1 MNTES
6 ENTQPKATA
15 GTADT
20 TTSTSASDL
29 PPIRHT
35 REELMHMHAKE
46 LLQIL
51 DERHVDHTAV
61 VEKPDLIDLIL
72 EKCTH

>member
-1 MNTES
+1 MNTGS
-6 ENTQPKATA
+6 ENSHTKAS
-15 GTADT
+15 DT
-20 TTSTSASDL
+20 TSAQTPVL
-29 PPIRHT
+29 PPVHHT

-51 DERHVDHTAV
+51 DERRIDHTAV

-72 EKCTH
+72 ERCTH